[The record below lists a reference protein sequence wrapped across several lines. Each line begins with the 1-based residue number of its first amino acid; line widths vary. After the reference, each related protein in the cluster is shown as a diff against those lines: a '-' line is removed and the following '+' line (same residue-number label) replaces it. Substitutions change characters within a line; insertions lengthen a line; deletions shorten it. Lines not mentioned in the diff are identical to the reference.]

1 MKGRSGGPLFC
12 LLDPHHNIGTAL
24 AVNLLRKIAII
35 LIAFVVGGCPVSA
48 VLSLLRSRLLRP
60 VFIALGIAL
69 LVQVLVAVALTR
81 STVTALEADLAAR
94 LGVDSQHLSAEL
106 EQASRDVT
114 SNLDGLSQNTRQR
127 LSAGLSTRLKGEQGQ
142 LRATLE
148 KDLKDSATDMAEL
161 LAAVAPRA
169 MWDGDTPTL
178 SEFARRAQRNPNVL
192 FVVYDDAQGEHL
204 TRYLNRDNETIKALL
219 TKGEGE
225 RAMDRVLNAAQKDP
239 SVYCVEASISPNGVE
254 IGKVRMGVST
264 SAVETD
270 LAALDKRFTALIA
283 NGEQLVSE
291 SLGSA
296 AADSSGALRSRLQTA
311 QAAASAMTTNTRAA
325 VQDAAATLRW
335 RIGVGLALVGLGVLL
350 ALALVLGR
358 RVVLRL
364 QLLNRALD
372 DLAAGEGDLTKRVQL
387 NSNDEIGDMA
397 SAVNRFVDKLQP
409 IVREAGDVAQQTGI
423 EIGAMSKRNA
433 GADAAAALQRDE
445 VAASLQAL
453 ARMADEAQAE
463 SQAMQAALQQV
474 VDIRQATDENTRT
487 SNQVGN
493 LIEALAGQ
501 VETGAQVIQR
511 LAQQSEQIEVVL
523 EVIHGIAE
531 QTNLLALNAA
541 IEAARAGETG
551 RGFAV
556 VADEVRAL
564 ASKTQSSTGDIQ
576 EHISKLQSGAKE
588 AVATIG
594 LAGRQAEEGLAVLR
608 DSARLQKSVQASVEQ
623 VHAAIGLATKAA
635 EHQARGAQAV
645 RGRVEVIHAQ
655 AEEAAQA
662 VVATT
667 ASGKTLDKLAA
678 QLKASLGQ
686 FRA

>member
-1 MKGRSGGPLFC
+1 M
-12 LLDPHHNIGTAL
+12 
-24 AVNLLRKIAII
+24 
-35 LIAFVVGGCPVSA
+35 SA

-94 LGVDSQHLSAEL
+94 LGVDSQHLSSEL
-106 EQASRDVT
+106 EQASQEVT
-114 SNLDGLSQNTRQR
+114 SSLSNLSSSTGQRLSDGLSV
-127 LSAGLSTRLKGEQGQ
+127 RLKDEQKQ

-169 MWDGDTPTL
+169 MWDNDTPTL

-192 FVVYDDAQGEHL
+192 FVVYDDATGEHL
-204 TRYLNRDNETIKALL
+204 TRYLNRENPIIKALL
-219 TKGEGE
+219 AKGEGE
-225 RAMDRVLNAAQKDP
+225 RAMDKVLNAARNDP
-239 SVYCVEASISPNGVE
+239 SLYYVEASISPNGVE

-264 SAVETD
+264 SSIDENV
-270 LAALDKRFTALIA
+270 AALDKRFATLLSSSK
-283 NGEQLVSE
+283 QLVSD
-291 SLGSA
+291 SLSSA
-296 AADSSGALRSRLQTA
+296 AADSSAALRTRLQSA
-311 QAAASAMTTNTRAA
+311 QGAASAMATNTSSA
-325 VQDAAATLRW
+325 VQDAAETLRW
-335 RIGVGLALVGLGVLL
+335 RIGMGLALVGLGVLL
-350 ALALVLGR
+350 VLAVVLGR
-358 RVVLRL
+358 RVVSK
-364 QLLNRALD
+364 LLLLIAALD
-372 DLAAGEGDLTKRVQL
+372 DLAAGEGDLTKRVKL
-387 NSNDEIGDMA
+387 DSNDEIGDMA
-397 SAVNRFVDKLQP
+397 AAVNRFVDKLQP
-409 IVREAGDVAQQTGI
+409 IVREAGDVAQQTGV
-423 EIGAMSKRNA
+423 EIGAMSRRNA
-433 GADAAAALQRDE
+433 GADAAAELQRDE

-453 ARMADEAQAE
+453 AQMADEAQAE
-463 SQAMQAALQQV
+463 SQAMQAALKQV

-487 SNQVGN
+487 SNQVGG

-501 VETGAQVIQR
+501 VENGAQVIER
-511 LAQQSEQIEVVL
+511 LAKQSEQIEVVL

-576 EHISKLQSGAKE
+576 EHIAKLQSGAKE

-594 LAGRQAEEGLAVLR
+594 LAGRQAKEGLAVLR
-608 DSARLQKSVQASVEQ
+608 DSARLQLTVQASVEQ
-623 VHAAIGLATKAA
+623 VHAAIGLATRAA
-635 EHQARGAQAV
+635 EHQAQGAQAV

-655 AEEAAQA
+655 AEKAAQA
-662 VVATT
+662 VVETT
-667 ASGKTLDKLAA
+667 ASGKALDKLAA